1 MNTFDTWKRIYENGV
16 PFRDING
23 TSYAANYTS
32 NYLPFIVT
40 SVGVRQQITYVE
52 PYDEEYM
59 RRIALANRHSL
70 AVRRSILHIDSDT
83 IDYPIYNEPSYNE
96 PRATQGVRIR

>member
-1 MNTFDTWKRIYENGV
+1 MNNFEMWKMIYEKGT

-40 SVGVRQQITYVE
+40 SVGIRQQITYVE

-70 AVRRSILHIDSDT
+70 VLRRNILY
-83 IDYPIYNEPSYNE
+83 IDYPVYNRPSYNE